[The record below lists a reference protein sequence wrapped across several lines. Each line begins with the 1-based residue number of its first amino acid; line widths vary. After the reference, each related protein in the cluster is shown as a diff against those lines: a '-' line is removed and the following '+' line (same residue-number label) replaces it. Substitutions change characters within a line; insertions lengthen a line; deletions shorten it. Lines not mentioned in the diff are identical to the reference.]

1 MSLEK
6 STGGLGIRQEAGRAL
21 GAVFSG
27 PWAFSQDATGTGTEF
42 HPGVS
47 TLAPQTL
54 EPDNSVLGLPHHI
67 VGCFPA
73 SLVSTR

>member
-1 MSLEK
+1 MNLEK
-6 STGGLGIRQEAGRAL
+6 GTGGVGIRQEAGRAL
-21 GAVFSG
+21 GEVFSSPG
-27 PWAFSQDATGTGTEF
+27 TFSQDAMGTGTEF

-47 TLAPQTL
+47 TLAPHTL
-54 EPDNSVLGLPHHI
+54 EPDNSVLELPHHI